1 MMKINSIRA
10 LLVPLFFWGSLSSSR
25 ADVFP
30 DNIDELFTER
40 VKSIV
45 AVEYFIQREIERQP
59 TDTAGLVLDDDGV
72 IVVLGNAVPLWLP
85 PEQFKDFKIY
95 LPGEGGDG
103 YDAEYLGH
111 DYLNGWHYIRVVEE
125 ARAFLTPITQF
136 ESKTPAIGNSLWG
149 IGIMGKD
156 FYFEPYLLDGRLSQ
170 LQRLPLT
177 MGFSQTPL
185 SVPGG
190 PVFDSEG
197 RFVGWANNSL
207 THERFIYMPTDQY
220 KVRLH
225 NPRESET
232 FLLADEFFNNANR
245 IPSRQVGDPL
255 PWIGVAGVQAVDRE
269 VARFIG
275 LKDRGAVIIS
285 TVLDEGPASEAGL
298 QEKDIVVAIDGEALP
313 KFRPDVVVKTYF
325 DRQIML
331 RDPGDSLA
339 LSVIRGQDRTEIV
352 LTVGFHPK
360 PYNQAQRNYFTDL
373 GFTIRE
379 FVLGDAITRQLSRDE
394 MTGVI
399 VSFVNQNSSVNRA
412 GLMIG
417 DWVKEIDG
425 IEFGD
430 YESAVDLLNSIMSD
444 DRREDYVLLISR
456 DNETSVLRVG
466 LR

>member
-1 MMKINSIRA
+1 MKCNANRA
-10 LLVPLFFWGSLSSSR
+10 LLFCLLFFLGLGSSR

-30 DNIDELFTER
+30 DSIDVLFRAR
-40 VKSIV
+40 VNSVV
-45 AVEYFIQREIERQP
+45 AVEYFIQREVERQP

-72 IVVLGNAVPLWLP
+72 IIMLGNAVPLWLP
-85 PEQFKDFKIY
+85 PIQFKDFKIY

-125 ARAFLTPITQF
+125 ARSRLTPITYF
-136 ESKTPAIGNSLWG
+136 ESTMPVIGDSLWG

-156 FYFEPYLLDGRLSQ
+156 FYFVPYLLDGRLSQ
-170 LQRLPLT
+170 LQKLPLT

-190 PVFDSEG
+190 PVFDSKG

-207 THERFIYMPTDQY
+207 THERVIYMPTDKF

-225 NPRESET
+225 NPRESES
-232 FLLADEFFNNANR
+232 FLLADDFFKNADR
-245 IPSRQVGDPL
+245 IPTRQVGDPL

-275 LKDRGAVIIS
+275 LQDRGAVIIS
-285 TVLDEGPASEAGL
+285 TVLDDSPASDAGL
-298 QEKDIVVAIDGEALP
+298 QEKDIVVAIDGDALP
-313 KFRPDVVVKTYF
+313 KFHPDVVVKAYF

-331 RDPGDSLA
+331 RNPGDSLT
-339 LSVIRGQDRTEIV
+339 LSVIRGQEQSAIE
-352 LTVGFHPK
+352 LTIGTHPK
-360 PYNQAQRNYFTDL
+360 PYNQAQRHYFSDL

-379 FVLGDAITRQLSRDE
+379 FVLGDTITRQLPRDE

-399 VSFVNQNSSVNRA
+399 VSFVNHNSSVNRA

-417 DWVKEIDG
+417 DWIKEIDG
-425 IEFGD
+425 NEFKD
-430 YESAVDLLNSIMSD
+430 YESAIKLLKSIVSD
-444 DRREDYVLLISR
+444 DEREDYVLLISR
-456 DNETSVLRVG
+456 GNETSVLRVG